1 MTDHDR
7 PTAAAAVRGLDPL
20 VSLAMC
26 VHAGPGVYALL
37 LGAGMS
43 RDAGVP
49 TGWEIV
55 TDLVRRAAVARGADE
70 ELAAADPEAWWARHG
85 DGGPLGYSALLEAL
99 GDTPAARHKLLR
111 GYFEPSLEPGADRQD
126 GLKRPGAA
134 HHAVA
139 RLVARGWVR
148 VVLTTNFDR
157 LTEQALE
164 AAGVQPQVIHSPGS
178 LHGMTPLAHAR
189 ATVVKLHGDL
199 ADLEARNTEHE
210 LGEYPAAWSGLVDQV
225 LDEYGLIVCGWSAQ
239 WDHALVS
246 CFERRVSRRYP
257 VFWSAPGGPRGR
269 AAELVARHGAVVVRG
284 LTAKEFF
291 PGLLARVEAL
301 DRLTEPP
308 PTRELSVAR
317 LKRALPDP
325 VRRIDLHELV
335 DAEATRIVERLSDTD
350 RYPPGERPAEPQAY
364 RGLLERYQSD
374 CDTLLHLLAVG
385 AFHDENGTHAR
396 VWVRALQR
404 LLNVPGNGGG
414 EPGKR
419 PQPRLYPALLAL
431 SAAGAAALLAGR
443 DDLLGRLLLEPALLR
458 PAVSPPGSHPPSA
471 GPHGGHPPSAGPPG
485 SHPPSAG
492 PHGGHPPSAGPHGG
506 HPPSAGPH
514 GSRRTAD
521 EPEPAVLALRTEAVL
536 GDGDLLNALLDPPHP
551 PTLAGTASSTWLR
564 ERLRDV
570 LAEPAADSDRT
581 MADAFDG
588 LEYLTALLQ
597 VDLAQTPAVL
607 GAFTLPDRWDGE
619 GRLRV
624 AARVQ
629 ARFRENWSMLR
640 SGAFNGDVQRA
651 HTAAA
656 VLDVLCAQRYMDAV
670 GRDPFG

>member
-1 MTDHDR
+1 MTERDR
-7 PTAAAAVRGLDPL
+7 PTAAAAVRGLDPV

-43 RDAGVP
+43 REAGVP

-55 TDLVRRAAVARGADE
+55 TDLVHRAAVARGADE
-70 ELAAADPEAWWARHG
+70 ELAVTDPESWWSRHG

-99 GDTPAARHKLLR
+99 GNTPAARHKLLR
-111 GYFEPSLEPGADRQD
+111 GYFEPDGEDRQD

-164 AAGVQPQVIHSPGS
+164 AAGVQPQVVHSPGS
-178 LHGMTPLAHAR
+178 LLGMTPLAHAR

-199 ADLEARNTEHE
+199 TDLEARNTERE
-210 LGEYPAAWSGLVDQV
+210 LGEYPAAWAGLVDQV
-225 LDEYGLIVCGWSAQ
+225 LEEYGLIVCGWSAQ
-239 WDHALVS
+239 WDQALAA
-246 CFERRVSRRYP
+246 CFERRATRRYP
-257 VFWSAPGGPRGR
+257 VFWAAPHGPRGK

-301 DRLTEPP
+301 EHLTQPA

-335 DAEATRIVERLSDTD
+335 DAEASRVVERLSDD
-350 RYPPGERPAEPQAY
+350 GRYPPGERAADPEAY
-364 RGLLERYQSD
+364 RELLERYRSD

-385 AFHDENGTHAR
+385 AFHDEAGVHAR

-404 LLNVPGNGGG
+404 LLNIPGDGGD
-414 EPGKR
+414 EQDLR
-419 PQPRLYPALLAL
+419 PHLYPALLAL
-431 SAAGAAALLAGR
+431 SAAGSAAVLAGR
-443 DDLLGRLLLEPALLR
+443 DDLLGRLLLEPVVAQ
-458 PAVSPPGSHPPSA
+458 PSA
-471 GPHGGHPPSAGPPG
+471 
-485 SHPPSAG
+485 
-492 PHGGHPPSAGPHGG
+492 
-506 HPPSAGPH
+506 
-514 GSRRTAD
+514 SRRAAN
-521 EPEPAVLALRTEAVL
+521 EPAVLALCAGDVL
-536 GDGDLLNALLDPPHP
+536 GGGELLNALVAEPHP
-551 PTLAGTASSTWLR
+551 PALVQTSHSTWLR

-570 LAEPAADSDRT
+570 LAEPAADSDR
-581 MADAFDG
+581 AISDAFDCF
-588 LEYLTALLQ
+588 EYLTALLQ
-597 VDLAQTPAVL
+597 ADLSQTPVTA
-607 GAFTLPDRWDGE
+607 GEFTLPDRWDGD

-629 ARFRENWSMLR
+629 ARFSDGWAMLR
-640 SGAFNGDVQRA
+640 SGAFDGDIQRA

-656 VLDVLCAQRYMDAV
+656 VVDVLCAERYEGAEGQR
-670 GRDPFG
+670 PL